1 MMEIPEEEKL
11 IAAARFIMM
20 ELESN
25 KRLSDEAI
33 KILEDLRVRLASLVK
48 ITETKDE
55 NEELSDIKRQFKSI
69 QDKVMTWEVG
79 QSMKWIS
86 RTNDEVKRLI
96 KRLESFN
103 PIKGSEEHELLRK
116 ANDVLQISMARI
128 EEEFKHML
136 VHNRQN
142 FEPAH
147 LSFRSNDGDVLDDSS
162 RFSFD
167 DDSDD
172 DSNIQREV
180 ISQGSEIYI
189 MDPINPQIIPDL
201 KHIASLMF
209 DSNYNK
215 ECCQAFISVRK
226 DALDDFL
233 HVHMVEKM
241 SIADILKMEWAT
253 MNFKIRN
260 WTKALK
266 IFVRIYLASEKLLCE
281 QIFGQ
286 TELASSFCFFESSKD
301 SILQL
306 LNFAEAIAV
315 GPHQP
320 EKLPRML
327 NMYEVL
333 VDLTPD
339 IESLY
344 PDDNGLYLKT
354 EFHDVLMQVANCATS
369 TFRDFKNAVRSNVSN
384 VVFPSGGIHH
394 LTRYVMNYILILSEY
409 SNTLNYL
416 LKDDGE
422 GHDSSSLPDTS
433 SAFDDDDSVK
443 QNSCLAPTRLHF
455 ESLMST
461 LESNLEE
468 KSRLYKEEALRH
480 LFLMNNINYMVK
492 KVKGSELRTVLGDGW
507 IRKHKWKFEQ
517 YAMGFER
524 STWSP
529 ILNLLKVGIHE
540 GNSDSLSKMVKER
553 LLGFNTR
560 FEEIY
565 KSQTGWSVPDGQ
577 LCEDLR
583 ISMSVN
589 VIQGYRTF
597 FHRFHSII
605 SVRYV
610 KYSVDDLEKYLLD
623 FFQGT
628 SRSLPK

>member
-1 MMEIPEEEKL
+1 MMETPKEEKL
-11 IAAARFIMM
+11 IAAVRFIMM
-20 ELESN
+20 ELKSN
-25 KRLSDEAI
+25 KRLSDETI
-33 KILEDLRVRLASLVK
+33 KILEDLCVLLTSLVK

-96 KRLESFN
+96 TRLESFN

-128 EEEFKHML
+128 EEEFKYML

-147 LSFRSNDGDVLDDSS
+147 LSFRSADGDMLDDSS

-167 DDSDD
+167 DDSVD
-172 DSNIQREV
+172 DSNIQRDI
-180 ISQGSEIYI
+180 ISQGSEIYF

-201 KHIASLMF
+201 KHIASSMF

-253 MNFKIRN
+253 LNFKIRN

-266 IFVRIYLASEKLLCE
+266 IFVRVYLASEKLLCE

-301 SILQL
+301 SILQI

-315 GPHQP
+315 VPHQP
-320 EKLPRML
+320 EKLPRIL
-327 NMYEVL
+327 DMYEVL
-333 VDLTPD
+333 VDLTRD
-339 IESLY
+339 IEFLY

-369 TFRDFKNAVRSNVSN
+369 TFHEFKNVVGSNVSN
-384 VVFPSGGIHH
+384 VIVPSGGIHH
-394 LTRYVMNYILILSEY
+394 LTRYVMNYLKTLTEY
-409 SNTLNYL
+409 SNPLNYL
-416 LKDDGE
+416 LKDDG
-422 GHDSSSLPDTS
+422 DSLSLLDAS
-433 SAFDDDDSVK
+433 CAYDVDDSIN

-461 LESNLEE
+461 LESNLKE
-468 KSRLYKEEALRH
+468 KSRLYKEEALGH
-480 LFLMNNINYMVK
+480 LFLMNNIHFMVK
-492 KVKGSELRTVLGDGW
+492 KVKGSELRTMLGDSW
-507 IRKHKWKFEQ
+507 IRKHNWRFQ
-517 YAMGFER
+517 QQALGYER
-524 STWSP
+524 STWRP
-529 ILNLLKVGIHE
+529 ILNLLKVEGIHI

-553 LLGFNTR
+553 LLSFNTR

-565 KSQTGWSVPDGQ
+565 KCQTGWLVPDGQ

-583 ISMSVN
+583 ISISLK
-589 VIQGYRTF
+589 VIQAYRTF
-597 FHRFHSII
+597 VGKFANRI

-610 KYSVDDLEKYLLD
+610 KYSADDLENYLLD
-623 FFQGT
+623 FFQGS

>member
-1 MMEIPEEEKL
+1 
-11 IAAARFIMM
+11 
-20 ELESN
+20 
-25 KRLSDEAI
+25 
-33 KILEDLRVRLASLVK
+33 
-48 ITETKDE
+48 
-55 NEELSDIKRQFKSI
+55 
-69 QDKVMTWEVG
+69 
-79 QSMKWIS
+79 
-86 RTNDEVKRLI
+86 
-96 KRLESFN
+96 
-103 PIKGSEEHELLRK
+103 
-116 ANDVLQISMARI
+116 
-128 EEEFKHML
+128 
-136 VHNRQN
+136 
-142 FEPAH
+142 
-147 LSFRSNDGDVLDDSS
+147 
-162 RFSFD
+162 
-167 DDSDD
+167 
-172 DSNIQREV
+172 
-180 ISQGSEIYI
+180 

-253 MNFKIRN
+253 LNFKIRN

-266 IFVRIYLASEKLLCE
+266 IFVRVYLASEKLLYE

-320 EKLPRML
+320 EKLPRIL
-327 NMYEVL
+327 DMYKVL
-333 VDLTPD
+333 QDLTPD

-344 PDDNGLYLKT
+344 PYDNGLHMKIK
-354 EFHDVLMQVANCATS
+354 FHDVLMQVANCATS
-369 TFRDFKNAVRSNVSN
+369 TFREFKNAV
-384 VVFPSGGIHH
+384 
-394 LTRYVMNYILILSEY
+394 

-422 GHDSSSLPDTS
+422 GQDSSSLPDAS
-433 SAFDDDDSVK
+433 SAFDDDSVK

-455 ESLMST
+455 ESRMST

-480 LFLMNNINYMVK
+480 LFLMNNIHYMVK
-492 KVKGSELRTVLGDGW
+492 KVKGSELRTMLGDGW
-507 IRKHKWKFEQ
+507 IRKHNWKFQ
-517 YAMGFER
+517 QQAMGYER
-524 STWSP
+524 STWRP
-529 ILNLLKVGIHE
+529 ILNLIKVEGIHK

-553 LLGFNTR
+553 LMGFNTW

-565 KSQTGWSVPDGQ
+565 KCQTGWLVPDGQ

-583 ISMSVN
+583 ISISLK
-589 VIQGYRTF
+589 VIQAYRTF
-597 FHRFHSII
+597 VGRFANII

-610 KYSVDDLEKYLLD
+610 KYSADDLENYLLD
-623 FFQGT
+623 FFEGS